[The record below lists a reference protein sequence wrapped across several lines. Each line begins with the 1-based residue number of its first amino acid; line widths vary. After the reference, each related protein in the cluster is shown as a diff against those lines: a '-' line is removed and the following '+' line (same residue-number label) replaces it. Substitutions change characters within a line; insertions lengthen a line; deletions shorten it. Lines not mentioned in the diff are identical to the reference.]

1 MHELEEAGRLKGIM
15 PSGLL
20 YVQFCTCPTLPPP
33 AYLQPKEVLNWCLQL
48 LTALEF
54 LDAHCVVHR
63 DLKLS
68 NLMLTSQGVLKVTDF
83 GQAVQLGKDMTIP
96 FMSGEGPW
104 LLLHEVHM

>member
-1 MHELEEAGRLKGIM
+1 MWQQPFSIPVP
-15 PSGLL
+15 PSLPL
-20 YVQFCTCPTLPPP
+20 CT
-33 AYLQPKEVLNWCLQL
+33 YLQPKEVLNWCLQL

-54 LDAHCVVHR
+54 LDSHCVVHR

-68 NLMLTSQGVLKVTDF
+68 NLMLTAHGVLKVTDF

-96 FMSGEGPW
+96 FMTGEGQGPW

>member
-1 MHELEEAGRLKGIM
+1 MAAA
-15 PSGLL
+15 LL
-20 YVQFCTCPTLPPP
+20 CTCPTLPPP
-33 AYLQPKEVLNWCLQL
+33 MYLQPKEMLNWCLQL

-54 LDAHCVVHR
+54 LDSHCVVHR

-68 NLMLTSQGVLKVTDF
+68 NLMLTAHGVLKVTDF

-96 FMSGEGPW
+96 FITGEGPW